1 MFGRGFGYPE
11 ILLILGVL
19 LLLFGAKKLPTMGS
33 SLGRSFRA
41 FKRGIT
47 GEESRDSADKSESE
61 STSDAESTSRH

>member
-33 SLGRSFRA
+33 SLGRSFREI
-41 FKRGIT
+41 KRGIT
-47 GEESRDSADKSESE
+47 GESSSDSSDTSKPTLKGDVESN
-61 STSDAESTSRH
+61 SRH